1 MTSSLGTHPRICSLG
16 GPEHILKERSC
27 KISCFRYTDVESSWK
42 ESFPLKGQKFNS
54 CRHLNTRKC
63 WSIFSAAIGDANDPD
78 GSEDNKNPP
87 ENETG
92 SVNSEI
98 LRGNLERIVG
108 RDDSGFSGIDLAALI
123 RNKYGRSYDVQLIK
137 KSHRLEMS
145 YDLPN
150 HFMESL
156 IKRKR
161 QDRGDFDFRWPLR
174 PKYMSCNEV
183 VRR

>member
-1 MTSSLGTHPRICSLG
+1 MSYGITDCVFQVRAKSSYLYKCLPFEYFKKLQINFSWSVTHALMPNFRMTSSLGTHPRICSLG

-92 SVNSEI
+92 SVS
-98 LRGNLERIVG
+98 
-108 RDDSGFSGIDLAALI
+108 
-123 RNKYGRSYDVQLIK
+123 
-137 KSHRLEMS
+137 
-145 YDLPN
+145 
-150 HFMESL
+150 
-156 IKRKR
+156 
-161 QDRGDFDFRWPLR
+161 
-174 PKYMSCNEV
+174 
-183 VRR
+183 